1 MKDRINKTSI
11 CSVIFIDIIDYSKKP
26 VAVQIS
32 EKECFNALLT
42 EAIKDVAQNDRI
54 IIDTGDGA
62 AIALIGAPE
71 EALFVSL
78 TIRDGILRKNAEE
91 GMHLLV
97 RTGINLG
104 PVRVVID
111 INGMPNIIG
120 DGINVAQ
127 RVMSFAEPNQI
138 LVSRSYYEITSR
150 LTDEITRMFAYSG
163 VRQDKHVREHEVYV
177 VRPLTEEGGASETGA
192 ASANAAIAAA
202 NAGHRQRYLFAGAVL
217 LFVGIVLAGVLLPGW
232 LFAPDK
238 AATAEQASSS
248 VAETTTP
255 DTAPQQ
261 DKRMGQDTA
270 ANQDKMLTQDK
281 VAKQDKSVKQDKT
294 AAAKPSPS
302 RPVDK
307 SSASKQVAKGTSTQA
322 SSQKTQTQKTDTAS
336 AHPAT
341 KPGTVSKVEASWES
355 FTESVKH
362 GSDTKA
368 CSDAERALNQCH

>member
-11 CSVIFIDIIDYSKKP
+11 CSVVFIDIIDYSKKP
-26 VAVQIS
+26 VSDQIA

-62 AIALIGAPE
+62 AIALLGAPE

-78 TIRDGILRKNAEE
+78 TIRDGILRKNREN
-91 GMHLLV
+91 GYHLLV
-97 RTGINLG
+97 RIGINLG

-150 LTDEITRMFAYSG
+150 LTQEITDMFAYHG
-163 VRQDKHVREHEVYV
+163 VKQDKHVREHEVYV
-177 VRPLTEEGGASETGA
+177 IKPTVDRDIA
-192 ASANAAIAAA
+192 AEPIAPVAEQVAAPATSTRFAIAIAC
-202 NAGHRQRYLFAGAVL
+202 LI
-217 LFVGIVLAGVLLPGW
+217 GIVAAGMLLPGI

-238 AATAEQASSS
+238 VVETSIEAMPSPPESSAAVPATQLATKSQGAEK
-248 VAETTTP
+248 P
-255 DTAPQQ
+255 DTAQH
-261 DKRMGQDTA
+261 KNTE
-270 ANQDKMLTQDK
+270 
-281 VAKQDKSVKQDKT
+281 
-294 AAAKPSPS
+294 AKPAKAKPTPRPS
-302 RPVDK
+302 G
-307 SSASKQVAKGTSTQA
+307 SKNPTPTSVENTKTTSQQV
-322 SSQKTQTQKTDTAS
+322 TAS
-336 AHPAT
+336 QQVTDSSPISAPQPSEKSGWTA
-341 KPGTVSKVEASWES
+341 
-355 FTESVKH
+355 FTQSIQQ
-362 GSDTKA
+362 GSQIKS

>member
-11 CSVIFIDIIDYSKKP
+11 CSVVFIDIIDYSKKP
-26 VAVQIS
+26 VSDQIA

-62 AIALIGAPE
+62 AIALLGAPE

-78 TIRDGILRKNAEE
+78 TIRDGIIRKNKEH
-91 GMHLLV
+91 GYHLMV
-97 RTGINLG
+97 RIGINLG

-150 LTDEITRMFAYSG
+150 LTKEITDMFSYSG
-163 VRQDKHVREHEVYV
+163 VKQDKHVREHEVYFIK
-177 VRPLTEEGGASETGA
+177 PTPDK
-192 ASANAAIAAA
+192 NAAAERVAPVAEQIASPATST
-202 NAGHRQRYLFAGAVL
+202 RFAIAIVCL
-217 LFVGIVLAGVLLPGW
+217 IGIVAAGMLLPGV

-238 AATAEQASSS
+238 AAETSIEAMPAPAASSAAAPAAQLATKS
-248 VAETTTP
+248 QGAEKS
-255 DTAPQQ
+255 DAVQ
-261 DKRMGQDTA
+261 DK
-270 ANQDKMLTQDK
+270 N
-281 VAKQDKSVKQDKT
+281 AK
-294 AAAKPSPS
+294 AKPVKAKPVQRVSGPKNPAPTSVENTKTTGQQSADSPPPPES
-302 RPVDK
+302 QPSEK
-307 SSASKQVAKGTSTQA
+307 SGWTAFTQ
-322 SSQKTQTQKTDTAS
+322 SIQQGSQ
-336 AHPAT
+336 
-341 KPGTVSKVEASWES
+341 
-355 FTESVKH
+355 
-362 GSDTKA
+362 TKA